1 MKTRIKLLLVSI
13 GYLVFGAALHS
24 GVYSGIGG
32 GISTN
37 QSIRSFGSGFDGGGT
52 ALTSGKTTYLTVPFA
67 CAISAWNITADTG
80 TVSFDVWK
88 VATGTAIPTISN
100 TIMTGGYLSLASGTA
115 LHSTTLTTFTTTTVS
130 TNDILGINL
139 EAVSGATEVSLV
151 IACNATS

>member
-88 VATGTAIPTISN
+88 VATGTAI
-100 TIMTGGYLSLASGTA
+100 
-115 LHSTTLTTFTTTTVS
+115 HSTTLSTFTTTTVS
-130 TNDILGINL
+130 ANDILGINL